1 MFRVLGGPVRPAM
14 SAGAWVCLHPVT
26 VPAIP
31 SFLGMRLRGQAPPQP
46 QRRDP
51 QRPLTFKAVL
61 SDQKIAKRGS
71 PRGTFLITSHTAE
84 APSSHCK
91 KCSQVQTAP
100 PRDLRRPAPPRWRPS
115 SSPPSYS
122 GLSLGGAGQRDLAAG
137 PTVGM
142 EAAPARDL
150 TRHRQ
155 ELLAPP
161 CLDSESLR
169 KGRPPAR
176 EPGALRCL
184 TPNGRCV
191 GRDSSTAH
199 PN

>member
-1 MFRVLGGPVRPAM
+1 MHICGMFHVLGGLVRPAM

-26 VPAIP
+26 APAIP

-71 PRGTFLITSHTAE
+71 PRGTLLITSHTAE

-100 PRDLRRPAPPRWRPS
+100 PRDLRRPAGSAQVAPIVITPLILGFIPRG
-115 SSPPSYS
+115 S
-122 GLSLGGAGQRDLAAG
+122 GAERFGCGSHSGHGGGAS
-137 PTVGM
+137 P
-142 EAAPARDL
+142 
-150 TRHRQ
+150 
-155 ELLAPP
+155 
-161 CLDSESLR
+161 
-169 KGRPPAR
+169 
-176 EPGALRCL
+176 
-184 TPNGRCV
+184 
-191 GRDSSTAH
+191 
-199 PN
+199 